1 MLPLRKQTNKQTSHG
16 LLGNLRK
23 WTVRTV
29 FFYNEIVIE
38 NLLVSLFDYR
48 LAFTNY
54 AGWYPPP
61 GFEHDPQQRR
71 NPSDTLPTLRNAV
84 VTCGSRP
91 AQPAQCTPKDG
102 PCLFNIEEDPC
113 EYTNL
118 VHEHEDVLNMLLQL
132 LEKYK
137 ATMVP
142 IRNKPYDFSANPKY
156 HNGLW
161 TAWCDEKP
169 SKVCV

>member
-1 MLPLRKQTNKQTSHG
+1 M
-16 LLGNLRK
+16 
-23 WTVRTV
+23 
-29 FFYNEIVIE
+29 IE
-38 NLLVSLFDYR
+38 NLLVSLFDYL
-48 LAFTNY
+48 LAFTNF

-169 SKVCV
+169 SKVCE